1 MRTNDIFAIVSQ
13 CYTCSQFMH
22 VHTHICW
29 KSNVIRKSKFLKK
42 INDFRFYAFR
52 IQRIRV
58 RDRFYRPTDNSDAYH
73 FFLFTVLALW
83 FFRVV
88 VFVLW
93 FELTLTVDTSIDV
106 TTRCFYS
113 NTAKTCSDEHTNSN
127 VSVT

>member
-58 RDRFYRPTDNSDAYH
+58 RDRFYRPTDNSDAYL

-83 FFRVV
+83 FFREGWNV
-88 VFVLW
+88 
-93 FELTLTVDTSIDV
+93 
-106 TTRCFYS
+106 R
-113 NTAKTCSDEHTNSN
+113 TNPN
-127 VSVT
+127 CRYINRRHYTMLLFKYREDLQRRAYK